1 MSQKQISARRLKRK
15 CNANSPKQDICY
27 VKCGYD
33 DQIGHVLDSWLYDPR
48 MTEPEPAVLTPT
60 IIEPRSHELLPA
72 IREDLAPFLPALR
85 SVAQLIAAAA
95 VAEFAARYAAPAMID
110 QARQMIAPAPQRT
123 QTILV
128 EEHTTVRRRV
138 TVVS

>member
-1 MSQKQISARRLKRK
+1 M
-15 CNANSPKQDICY
+15 
-27 VKCGYD
+27 
-33 DQIGHVLDSWLYDPR
+33 
-48 MTEPEPAVLTPT
+48 PT
-60 IIEPRSHELLPA
+60 IVEPRSAELLPA

-85 SVAQLIAAAA
+85 GAAQLIAAAA

-110 QARQMIAPAPQRT
+110 KARQIIAPTTQHT